1 MRAAMHN
8 AQQARKPH
16 VSKGRI
22 AGELSNG
29 ESPVSE
35 LAGVKRY
42 ASKVL
47 LVQILSGLAW
57 MG

>member
-1 MRAAMHN
+1 MHN
-8 AQQARKPH
+8 AQRAGKPH
-16 VSKGRI
+16 GSTGRT

-29 ESPVSE
+29 ERPASE
-35 LAGVKRY
+35 LAGVKPY

>member
-1 MRAAMHN
+1 MHN

-16 VSKGRI
+16 GSTGRI
-22 AGELSNG
+22 ASELSNG
-29 ESPVSE
+29 ERPVSE
-35 LAGVKRY
+35 LAGINWY
-42 ASKVL
+42 TSKVL

>member
-1 MRAAMHN
+1 MHN
-8 AQQARKPH
+8 PRQARKPH
-16 VSKGRI
+16 GSTGST

-29 ESPVSE
+29 EIPVSE
-35 LAGVKRY
+35 LAGVKWY
-42 ASKVL
+42 TSKVL

>member
-16 VSKGRI
+16 GSTGRT

-29 ESPVSE
+29 ERPASE
-35 LAGVKRY
+35 LAGVRRY